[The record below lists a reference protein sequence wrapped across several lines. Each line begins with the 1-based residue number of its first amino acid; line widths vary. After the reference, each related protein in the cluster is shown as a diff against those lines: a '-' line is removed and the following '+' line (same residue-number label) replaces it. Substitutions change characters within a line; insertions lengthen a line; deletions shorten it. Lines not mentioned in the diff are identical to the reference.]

1 MYFITNRHLCSRER
15 YFEVIKEAVN
25 FGVENIII
33 REKDLSDKDLENL
46 CLEIRDIVDKLFFE
60 RIEVKTKFIINSNT
74 NLYEKLDFD
83 GMHLPFRLFLDLIE
97 KEYYFKRSKILGL
110 SLHSV
115 DEVRKLNDIVD
126 KTGIKVDY
134 ITLSHIYETNC
145 KIGLEAKGLNL
156 LKDSRKLTDIKIVAL
171 GGIIPSNVSEV
182 LRYSDDFAVMST
194 FMESKNIRKTISD
207 YTVCN
212 W

>member
-60 RIEVKTKFIINSNT
+60 RIEVKTNFIINSNT
-74 NLYEKLDFD
+74 NLYLKLDFD

-110 SLHSV
+110 SLVLIGQSP
-115 DEVRKLNDIVD
+115 
-126 KTGIKVDY
+126 
-134 ITLSHIYETNC
+134 ITYSIIRNSFSNIFRFHKCRHYC
-145 KIGLEAKGLNL
+145 KIV
-156 LKDSRKLTDIKIVAL
+156 T
-171 GGIIPSNVSEV
+171 VS
-182 LRYSDDFAVMST
+182 
-194 FMESKNIRKTISD
+194 
-207 YTVCN
+207 
-212 W
+212 